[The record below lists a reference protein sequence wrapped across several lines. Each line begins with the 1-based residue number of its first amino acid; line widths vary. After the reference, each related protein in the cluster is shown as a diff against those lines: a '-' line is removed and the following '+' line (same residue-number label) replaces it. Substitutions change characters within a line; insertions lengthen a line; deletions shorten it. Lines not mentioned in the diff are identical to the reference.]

1 MTFVLNLLRA
11 TVVVPT
17 RSSARTIEA
26 CLRSIKAQTMLS
38 AAFVV
43 DKGSSDGRTRFA
55 QELVDLG
62 IDPGPEHSAQH
73 NRERTAG
80 QPIVGFIDSDMIPL
94 REVVEQPVAALEAGE
109 SVSATVMITRDQ
121 VSARPRSPATAES
134 RA

>member
-1 MTFVLNLLRA
+1 M
-11 TVVVPT
+11 VVPT

-62 IDPGPEHSAQH
+62 IDPGPERSAQH
-73 NRERTAG
+73 NRGAHGRQA
-80 QPIVGFIDSDMIPL
+80 PIVGFIDSDMIPL